1 MSYGTVYGDRFRQA
15 GVRSGQIL
23 QGAKVADLAV
33 LQSTKF
39 EFVINLQTAKAAF
52 LGKAESRA
60 TQPGRSTRPPWARMS
75 TPRRGPSPREFFF
88 IPL

>member
-1 MSYGTVYGDRFRQA
+1 M
-15 GVRSGQIL
+15 SGQIL
-23 QGAKVADLAV
+23 QGAKFADLPV

-75 TPRRGPSPREFFF
+75 TPKRGPSPREFFF